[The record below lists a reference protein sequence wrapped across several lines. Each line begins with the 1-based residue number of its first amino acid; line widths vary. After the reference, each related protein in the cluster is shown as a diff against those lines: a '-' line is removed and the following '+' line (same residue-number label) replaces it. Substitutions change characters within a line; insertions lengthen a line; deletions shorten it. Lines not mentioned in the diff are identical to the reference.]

1 MKLFTKEIDTKL
13 FEQYLTGSDLE
24 NQMVVAKIF
33 NPYGRGTWY
42 LLNSDPED
50 PEYLWAIVDMDDIEV
65 GSVNRSDLEN
75 IRIKPFMLGLERDL
89 SFRQMNA
96 LELYEGLNEGKKY
109 VKGGEVEKANFGYL
123 LIADKMK
130 NLAPKSF
137 DAVDEKFAERIK
149 FGMYAEGGEV
159 TKEDCIEIFYV
170 MDEIG
175 KVKTMSTKRDNA
187 LSFLQN
193 SLKGDGRLS
202 SRLVLKKDWED
213 EKINVSNIKNYKE
226 PNVGFY
232 SNDEIWGIG
241 KYADGGGVESE
252 NKEMVLNNNKQIAHH
267 TKELQSALKG
277 KNVPAWVVAKVNRSA
292 SDLSDA
298 THYMEGQGESYADG
312 GGVEEEEEMDWN
324 KLSDVQEEL
333 GKLYK
338 WKNQYGSKG
347 ADGKIKQLEERIEY
361 LKTNNKYKNGGGVG
375 DVNQVKIEITEQYND
390 ERGNKKNTTKSYD
403 VNYLVNFPNKEFIE
417 LTGTL
422 KPYHTGR
429 DYDYEFEVDYFA
441 DQEEENYYDENSEK
455 IENEILNKFYN
466 KKETGGGVGD
476 KWQIKDSKDKYFSV
490 SMQTGK
496 PVWNESPDLG
506 YSYEKQEAE
515 KIKNKLVELGNKNL
529 KVVEYN
535 PNWWKMKT
543 GGGVNGIKI
552 TKNEYQFRK
561 DEPNRIYHSYEGTLG
576 DYIFYAETDNSF
588 KSAYGSYGIN
598 KGSIYKLSIRK
609 VLDNG
614 MHDTIAEYWNKW
626 DYRTKNAKD
635 GAIRS
640 KIIKYIDSISDE
652 KKGTPKKY
660 ADGGG
665 VNITESD
672 IIEGVSFKN
681 KSGTTFIIDKI
692 ELDPKFG
699 KLVSSSLLGGKK
711 GNYKDGITDFIA
723 FLNEEKAVKY
733 KSGGKL
739 TGWKHRKK

>member
-109 VKGGEVEKANFGYL
+109 IKGGGVEKANFGYL

-149 FGMYAEGGEV
+149 IGM
-159 TKEDCIEIFYV
+159 
-170 MDEIG
+170 
-175 KVKTMSTKRDNA
+175 
-187 LSFLQN
+187 
-193 SLKGDGRLS
+193 
-202 SRLVLKKDWED
+202 
-213 EKINVSNIKNYKE
+213 
-226 PNVGFY
+226 
-232 SNDEIWGIG
+232 
-241 KYADGGGVESE
+241 YADGGGVEAE
-252 NKEMVLNNNKQIAHH
+252 NKEMVLNNNNQIAHH
-267 TKELQSALKG
+267 TKEISAAVKNA

-312 GGVEEEEEMDWN
+312 GGV
-324 KLSDVQEEL
+324 
-333 GKLYK
+333 
-338 WKNQYGSKG
+338 
-347 ADGKIKQLEERIEY
+347 
-361 LKTNNKYKNGGGVG
+361 
-375 DVNQVKIEITEQYND
+375 
-390 ERGNKKNTTKSYD
+390 
-403 VNYLVNFPNKEFIE
+403 
-417 LTGTL
+417 
-422 KPYHTGR
+422 
-429 DYDYEFEVDYFA
+429 
-441 DQEEENYYDENSEK
+441 
-455 IENEILNKFYN
+455 
-466 KKETGGGVGD
+466 
-476 KWQIKDSKDKYFSV
+476 DS
-490 SMQTGK
+490 
-496 PVWNESPDLG
+496 
-506 YSYEKQEAE
+506 
-515 KIKNKLVELGNKNL
+515 
-529 KVVEYN
+529 
-535 PNWWKMKT
+535 
-543 GGGVNGIKI
+543 IKI
-552 TKNEYQFRK
+552 TKNEFQFRK
-561 DEPNRIYHSYEGTLG
+561 DEPKRVYHSYEGTLG

-588 KSAYGSYGIN
+588 KSGYGSYGIN

-614 MHDTIAEYWNKW
+614 MHNSIAEYSNKW

-660 ADGGG
+660 KQGGG
-665 VNITESD
+665 VGITESD

-681 KSGTTFIIDKI
+681 KSGTIFVIDKI
-692 ELDPKFG
+692 ELDPRFG

-711 GNYKDGITDFIA
+711 GNYRDGIDDFIA
-723 FLNEEKAVKY
+723 FLNEEKAIKY
-733 KSGGKL
+733 ETGGEVESKL
-739 TGWKHRKK
+739 TGWKHKKKKLKKNYYICNI